1 MLNRLSKF
9 YKTMESATKNLKPRF
24 DVEKMYKKYRKVLKK
39 AKDGEVITRFP
50 PEPSGYLHIGHI
62 KAALLNFHYSRMF
75 KSKMIMRFDDTNP
88 TNERKEFEHAILEDV
103 KAMGVEY
110 DVLTYTSN
118 HFDLI
123 SQKCTW
129 MIENGFAY
137 CDNTPHEQM
146 KKERMDG
153 IASKCREVSPEEN
166 LKIWE
171 GMKKGE
177 FLDYCVRAKISATT
191 KNKCMRDPVM
201 YRHNTDPH
209 PRTGTKYKVYPTYD
223 FACPIIDS
231 EDGVTYCMRTNEYAD
246 RNKQY
251 AWFLKTMNLRDVK
264 IYDYSR
270 LNFIHTT
277 LSKRKLN
284 WFVENGLVEGWD
296 DPRFPTFRGIFRRGL
311 LLNTLIEFML
321 EQGPSKNMNLME
333 WDKLWA
339 LNKKNLDPISRRFT
353 ALNNERQAVVTIV
366 NADDI
371 DMATTVIPMHPKNPD
386 AGEKPLYKC
395 PQLMIEPDDAELIEE
410 GEKVTLMKWGNFVV
424 ESKKETEQGNFEISV
439 KATLEDQ
446 NYKGTKKLT
455 WLPRKEELLVDV
467 TFVEVGH
474 LLKVRKLDEKVP
486 FEEQINHE
494 NRFETEAKAEAI
506 VKTLQHGAYVQ
517 FERRGFYRL
526 DKIKTKSNKVNF
538 EFIYIPDGKTKN
550 MSTIKFKIDPKLIAL
565 GN

>member
-1 MLNRLSKF
+1 MLNRLSKY
-9 YKTMESATKNLKPRF
+9 YKTMEAATKNLKPRF
-24 DVEKMYKKYRKVLKK
+24 DIEKMYKKYRKVLKK
-39 AKDGEVITRFP
+39 AKDGEVVTRFP

-88 TNERKEFEHAILEDV
+88 TNEKKEFEVAILEDV
-103 KAMGVEY
+103 KAMGIEY
-110 DVLTYTSN
+110 DMLTYTSD

-123 SQKCTW
+123 SEKCSW

-153 IASKCREVSPEEN
+153 IASKCRDTSPEEN

-171 GMKKGE
+171 AMKNGE
-177 FLDYCVRAKISATT
+177 MKDYCVRAKISFTT

-209 PRTGTKYKVYPTYD
+209 PRTGLKYKVYPTYD

-231 EDGVTYCMRTNEYAD
+231 VEGVTYCMRTNEYAD

-251 AWFLKTMNLRDVK
+251 AWFINTMGIRDVK

-311 LLNTLIEFML
+311 LLNTLVEFML
-321 EQGPSKNMNLME
+321 EQGPSKNTNLME

-353 ALNNERQAVVTIV
+353 ALNNERRATVTIV
-366 NADDI
+366 NADEI
-371 DMATTVIPMHPKNPD
+371 DLTTETVPMHPKNKE
-386 AGEKPLYKC
+386 AGSKPLYKSAN
-395 PQLMIEPDDAELIEE
+395 LLLEPDDAELLKE
-410 GEKVTLMKWGNFVV
+410 GEKITLMKWGNFVI
-424 ESKKETEQGNFEISV
+424 ETISKTPEGNFDLKV
-439 KATLEDQ
+439 KATLDDK
-446 NYKGTKKLT
+446 NFKGTKKLT
-455 WLPRKEELLVDV
+455 WLPNKEELQVDV
-467 TFVEVGH
+467 TFVEIGH
-474 LLKVRKLDEKVP
+474 LLKVKKLDSEQT
-486 FEEQINHE
+486 FESQINYD
-494 NRFETEAKAEAI
+494 NRFETEAKGEAI
-506 VKTLQHGAYVQ
+506 IKTLQHGAYVQ
-517 FERRGFYRL
+517 FERRGYYRL
-526 DKIKTKSNKVNF
+526 DKIHTKKNKVNF
-538 EFIYIPDGKTKN
+538 EFIYIPDGKKVEL
-550 MSTIKFKIDPKLIAL
+550 MS
-565 GN
+565 